1 MQTLQLNDSKILEV
15 EQATHIGL
23 KIANT
28 ISNAAEANVENNI
41 KKPGEQLTA

>member
-1 MQTLQLNDSKILEV
+1 V

-28 ISNAAEANVENNI
+28 ISNAAEANVKNNI
-41 KKPGEQLTA
+41 NTPGEQLTA